1 MSDLLGIGASGVRAY
16 QSALTTVSENIAN
29 AATPGY
35 AKRTADVRE
44 IAPALGIHSG
54 GGIQTGQGVTVAG
67 VTRSADA
74 LRAAD
79 VRTSSADLARSETGI
94 AWLDRIETAL
104 TGNQL
109 GDRLTGFFNAA
120 KNVAADPSATVPRSA
135 LLEQASAV
143 AGSFAA
149 TGKALDSLDAN
160 LDATAQS
167 AVTTLNSLGLALAK
181 VNDGIGRAQ
190 PGSNGA
196 AQLADQRDAIL
207 DQISAIS
214 DVSVST
220 DAAGRATVKLGNAG
234 GPVLVTGNTTGTVT
248 FARGNDGTVAFAL
261 QTPLGVSTVTPGG
274 GALAGIV
281 DGAARIADARTSL
294 ETIATAFTDGVN
306 TVQAQGRNLDGNPGA
321 ALFAVGSNP
330 TDITVSLTD
339 PRGVAA
345 AAVGGG
351 PRDASN
357 LKNFD
362 TLRSSGAFEAKT
374 TALISGN
381 AATLNGRKQ
390 IAEAQSAIRDNA
402 VAARDAVS
410 GVNLDSEAVDLLR
423 FQQAYSASSR
433 VIQVARDTLQSI
445 LDIR

>member
-143 AGSFAA
+143 AGSFTA
-149 TGKALDSLDAN
+149 TGKALDALDAN
-160 LDATAQS
+160 LDATAGS

-248 FARGNDGTVAFAL
+248 FARGSDGTVAFAL

-274 GALAGIV
+274 GALAGVI
-281 DGAARIADARTSL
+281 DGAARIADARVSL

-306 TVQAQGRNLDGNPGA
+306 AVQAQGRDLDGNPGA
-321 ALFAVGSNP
+321 ALFTRGSSP
-330 TDITVSLTD
+330 TDITLNLTD
-339 PRGVAA
+339 ARGIAALELSAEQRFLQQPERLGLQCFVLFDIAGEAPLQIVEIEQAGHERDLVEADLQEPQHIFAKRLVREGAAPVAVALSRRIGVIHHPFVLAA
-345 AAVGGG
+345 AF
-351 PRDASN
+351 
-357 LKNFD
+357 K
-362 TLRSSGAFEAKT
+362 
-374 TALISGN
+374 
-381 AATLNGRKQ
+381 
-390 IAEAQSAIRDNA
+390 
-402 VAARDAVS
+402 AARQPA
-410 GVNLDSEAVDLLR
+410 
-423 FQQAYSASSR
+423 
-433 VIQVARDTLQSI
+433 
-445 LDIR
+445 